1 MRYVTLGEVVELHWR
16 LLQATG
22 GAPGIRDFGA
32 LESAVAQP
40 KATFGGSDLYPT
52 SAAKAAALCLALVQ
66 SHPFVDGNKRVGHA
80 AMETFLVLNGTE
92 IDASIDAQEHLILD
106 LAGGP
111 LDPSELTDW
120 LRRGQQFLEG
130 RDVRPAQAAARKRR
144 PSRSRTM

>member
-1 MRYVTLGEVVELHWR
+1 MRYVTLGEVVELHRR

-52 SAAKAAALCLALVQ
+52 LPEKAAALCLALVQ
-66 SHPFVDGNKRVGHA
+66 GHPFVDGNKRVGHA

-92 IDASIDAQEHLILD
+92 IDASIDAQERLILD
-106 LAGGP
+106 LARGR
-111 LDPSELTDW
+111 LDRSELTDW
-120 LRRGQQFLEG
+120 LRHHLKPLG
-130 RDVRPAQAAARKRR
+130 
-144 PSRSRTM
+144 